1 VIIQVP
7 NAILNLLLRHI
18 EELIHAHQLLNPL
31 LLLVELK
38 EVLLKLYLCL
48 IYLNCYWCWP

>member
-38 EVLLKLYLCL
+38 EALLKLYLCL